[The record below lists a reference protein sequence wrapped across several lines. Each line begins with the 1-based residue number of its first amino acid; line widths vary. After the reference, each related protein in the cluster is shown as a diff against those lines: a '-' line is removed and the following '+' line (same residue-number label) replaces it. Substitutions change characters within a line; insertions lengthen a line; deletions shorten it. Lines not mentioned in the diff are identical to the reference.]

1 MTIAS
6 NNTAVAGRPPEVVM
20 NLERLGS
27 LSPSRLSFAR
37 TLLRHMRE
45 EQWSV
50 ERVEFNLDA
59 DGHGETIYRITTP
72 SSHYHVVIFA
82 QALDD
87 ELRSDR
93 VIAEAWDVTFCLIEG
108 DVTDELRRSMA
119 LNVPL
124 QEAGR
129 QHPKLLVISR
139 ANKSVRNFDHFIDAL
154 SSGNQPDVNYLK
166 RAGYIYRTTAV
177 YGNGKFGIADYGRI
191 KSNPDFGRPFS
202 AQMAAVYVLRQFSI
216 DQAEHIAHQRAPDTA
231 VNLDKSIKR
240 YLGIGNSTGLGMAP
254 FLILHPQL
262 IDRWVQQRE
271 QALALALS
279 ESPSET
285 SIRQL
290 SLSLKRARQYFEE
303 TWIENAGQAAR
314 NKTVVSEI
322 GDCLTWLEASD
333 QTCSDWG
340 EITSYLSNHASL
352 ETQELING
360 LLIDLHPSSTRG
372 LEDAMSVDE
381 QMILVPEM
389 SVDDLTSL
397 LETRYAWALFE
408 DYESPQAQHWFW
420 YKSAE
425 KEEPRLGRR
434 GVDAGLEKEL
444 PLAIGPSL
452 KQLHESLG
460 QFAVTNPSATVI
472 DFLLEHPELMATV
485 RRAQTMAETNYGEIR
500 SNLWAE
506 SMKPM
511 HLLRA
516 KLSFLGANRFDPKG
530 DLWVRVTFFQGSPLI
545 EDLRHDIAQD
555 PSQDPSQ
562 RSTEGHDS
570 SWTDDWSFALAPT
583 QTPRESLG

>member
-1 MTIAS
+1 MTIAP

-20 NLERLGS
+20 DLERLGS

-45 EQWSV
+45 QQWSV

-59 DGHGETIYRITTP
+59 HGHGETIYRITTP
-72 SSHYHVVIFA
+72 TRHYHVVIFA
-82 QALDD
+82 QALAD

-108 DVTDELRRSMA
+108 EVTDELRRSMA
-119 LNVPL
+119 QNVPL

-154 SSGNQPDVNYLK
+154 SSGIQPDVNYLK

-279 ESPSET
+279 ESPTET
-285 SIRQL
+285 SIGQL

-303 TWIENAGQAAR
+303 TWIENAGQATR

-322 GDCLTWLEASD
+322 GDCLSWLEASG

-340 EITSYLSNHASL
+340 ELTSYLANHASL

-360 LLIDLHPSSTRG
+360 LLIDLYPSSTMG

-389 SVDDLTSL
+389 SLDDLTSL
-397 LETRYAWALFE
+397 LETRYAWALSE

-434 GVDAGLEKEL
+434 GVDSGLEKEL

-460 QFAVTNPSATVI
+460 QFAAKNPSATVI
-472 DFLLEHPELMATV
+472 EFLLKHPELMATV

-545 EDLRHDIAQD
+545 EDLRQDIAQD
-555 PSQDPSQ
+555 LRQGPYQ

-570 SWTDDWSFALAPT
+570 SWNDDWSFALAPT
-583 QTPRESLG
+583 QTPRESLS

>member
-1 MTIAS
+1 MD
-6 NNTAVAGRPPEVVM
+6 
-20 NLERLGS
+20 LERLGS

-45 EQWSV
+45 QQWSV

-59 DGHGETIYRITTP
+59 HGHGETIYRITTP
-72 SSHYHVVIFA
+72 TRHYHVVIFA
-82 QALDD
+82 QALAD

-108 DVTDELRRSMA
+108 EVTDELRRSMA
-119 LNVPL
+119 QNVPL

-154 SSGNQPDVNYLK
+154 SSGIQPDVNYLK

-279 ESPSET
+279 ESPTET
-285 SIRQL
+285 SIGQL

-303 TWIENAGQAAR
+303 TWIENAGQATR

-322 GDCLTWLEASD
+322 GDCLSWLEASG

-340 EITSYLSNHASL
+340 ELTSYLANHASL

-360 LLIDLHPSSTRG
+360 LLIDLYPSSTMG

-389 SVDDLTSL
+389 SLDDLTSL
-397 LETRYAWALFE
+397 LETRYAWALSE

-434 GVDAGLEKEL
+434 GVDSGLEKEL

-460 QFAVTNPSATVI
+460 QFAAKNPSATVI
-472 DFLLEHPELMATV
+472 EFLLKHPELMATV

-545 EDLRHDIAQD
+545 EDLRQDIAQD
-555 PSQDPSQ
+555 LRQGPYQ

-570 SWTDDWSFALAPT
+570 SWNDDWSFALAPT
-583 QTPRESLG
+583 QTPRESLS

>member
-6 NNTAVAGRPPEVVM
+6 NNTAVAGRSPEVVM
-20 NLERLGS
+20 DLERLGS

-45 EQWSV
+45 QHWSFD
-50 ERVEFNLDA
+50 RVEFNLDA
-59 DGHGETIYRITTP
+59 HGHGETIYRITTP
-72 SSHYHVVIFA
+72 TRHYHVVIFA

-129 QHPKLLVISR
+129 QHPKLLMISR
-139 ANKSVRNFDHFIDAL
+139 ANKSVRNFDHFTDAL
-154 SSGNQPDVNYLK
+154 SSGNHPDVNYLK

-279 ESPSET
+279 ESPAET
-285 SIRQL
+285 SIGQL

-314 NKTVVSEI
+314 NETVVSELN
-322 GDCLTWLEASD
+322 DCITWLEASG
-333 QTCSDWG
+333 QTCSDW
-340 EITSYLSNHASL
+340 EELTSYLANHASL
-352 ETQELING
+352 ETQELVNG
-360 LLIDLHPSSTRG
+360 LLIDLHPNSTMG
-372 LEDAMSVDE
+372 LEDEMSVDE
-381 QMILVPEM
+381 QMMLVPEM
-389 SVDDLTSL
+389 SVDELTSL
-397 LETRYAWALFE
+397 LETRYTWALSE
-408 DYESPQAQHWFW
+408 DYDSPQAQHWFW

-434 GVDAGLEKEL
+434 GVDSGLEKEL
-444 PLAIGPSL
+444 PLAVGPSL
-452 KQLHESLG
+452 KQLHESLA
-460 QFAVTNPSATVI
+460 QFSVTNPNATVI
-472 DFLLEHPELMATV
+472 GFLLEHPELMTTV

-545 EDLRHDIAQD
+545 EDLRQDIAQD
-555 PSQDPSQ
+555 PSQN
-562 RSTEGHDS
+562 STEGHDS

>member
-1 MTIAS
+1 
-6 NNTAVAGRPPEVVM
+6 M

-45 EQWSV
+45 QRWSI
-50 ERVEFNLDA
+50 ERIEFNLDT

-72 SSHYHVVIFA
+72 TRHYHVVIFA

-87 ELRSDR
+87 ALRSDR

-154 SSGNQPDVNYLK
+154 SSGSQPDVNYLK

-231 VNLDKSIKR
+231 VKLDKSIKR

-279 ESPSET
+279 EPPSET
-285 SIRQL
+285 SIRRL

-314 NKTVVSEI
+314 NETVVSEL
-322 GDCLTWLEASD
+322 GNCLAWFETSE
-333 QTCSDWG
+333 QVMSDW
-340 EITSYLSNHASL
+340 EELTSYLATHASL
-352 ETQELING
+352 ETQELVNG
-360 LLIDLHPSSTRG
+360 LLIDLNPSSTLG

-381 QMILVPEM
+381 QMMLVPEM
-389 SVDDLTSL
+389 SVDELTSL
-397 LETRYAWALFE
+397 LETRYAWALSE
-408 DYESPQAQHWFW
+408 DYEAPEAQHWFW

-434 GVDAGLEKEL
+434 GVDSGLEKEL

-452 KQLHESLG
+452 KQLHASLG
-460 QFAVTNPSATVI
+460 QFAVSNPSATVI

-485 RRAQTMAETNYGEIR
+485 RRAQTMAESNYGEIR

-545 EDLRHDIAQD
+545 EDLRHDKTQD
-555 PSQDPSQ
+555 PSQGSSED
-562 RSTEGHDS
+562 HDS

>member
-1 MTIAS
+1 MTIAP

-20 NLERLGS
+20 DLERLGS

-45 EQWSV
+45 QQWSV

-59 DGHGETIYRITTP
+59 HGHGETIYRITTP
-72 SSHYHVVIFA
+72 TRHYHVVIFA
-82 QALDD
+82 QALAD

-108 DVTDELRRSMA
+108 EVTDELRRSMA
-119 LNVPL
+119 QNVPL

-154 SSGNQPDVNYLK
+154 SSGIQPDVNYLK

-279 ESPSET
+279 ESPTET
-285 SIRQL
+285 SIGQL

-303 TWIENAGQAAR
+303 TWIENAGQATR

-322 GDCLTWLEASD
+322 GDCLSWLEASG

-340 EITSYLSNHASL
+340 ELTSYLANHASL

-360 LLIDLHPSSTRG
+360 LLIDLHPSSTMG

-389 SVDDLTSL
+389 SLDDLTSL
-397 LETRYAWALFE
+397 LETRYAWALSE

-434 GVDAGLEKEL
+434 GVD
-444 PLAIGPSL
+444 S
-452 KQLHESLG
+452 
-460 QFAVTNPSATVI
+460 
-472 DFLLEHPELMATV
+472 
-485 RRAQTMAETNYGEIR
+485 
-500 SNLWAE
+500 
-506 SMKPM
+506 
-511 HLLRA
+511 
-516 KLSFLGANRFDPKG
+516 
-530 DLWVRVTFFQGSPLI
+530 
-545 EDLRHDIAQD
+545 
-555 PSQDPSQ
+555 
-562 RSTEGHDS
+562 
-570 SWTDDWSFALAPT
+570 
-583 QTPRESLG
+583 

>member
-1 MTIAS
+1 
-6 NNTAVAGRPPEVVM
+6 M

-50 ERVEFNLDA
+50 ERVEFKLDA
-59 DGHGETIYRITTP
+59 HGHGETIYRITTP
-72 SSHYHVVIFA
+72 TRHYHVVIFA

-154 SSGNQPDVNYLK
+154 SSGIQPDVNYLK

-279 ESPSET
+279 EPPSET
-285 SIRQL
+285 SIRRL
-290 SLSLKRARQYFEE
+290 SLSLKQARQYFEE
-303 TWIENAGQAAR
+303 TWIENAGQATR
-314 NKTVVSEI
+314 NETVVSELN
-322 GDCLTWLEASD
+322 DCLAWLETPEQAM
-333 QTCSDWG
+333 SDW
-340 EITSYLSNHASL
+340 EELTSYLATHASL

-360 LLIDLHPSSTRG
+360 LLIDLHPTSTMG

-381 QMILVPEM
+381 QMMLAPEM
-389 SVDDLTSL
+389 SVDALISL
-397 LETRYAWALFE
+397 LETRYAWALCE

-434 GVDAGLEKEL
+434 GVDSGLEKEL

-452 KQLHESLG
+452 KQLHESLA
-460 QFAVTNPSATVI
+460 QFAVSNPSATVI
-472 DFLLEHPELMATV
+472 DFLLKHPALMATV

-545 EDLRHDIAQD
+545 EDLRQDMAQD
-555 PSQDPSQ
+555 PSQGLSQ
-562 RSTEGHDS
+562 RSNEDHEST
-570 SWTDDWSFALAPT
+570 WTDDWSFALAPT

>member
-1 MTIAS
+1 
-6 NNTAVAGRPPEVVM
+6 M

-59 DGHGETIYRITTP
+59 DGHGETIYRIITP
-72 SSHYHVVIFA
+72 TRNYHVVIFA

-108 DVTDELRRSMA
+108 DITDELRRSMA

-154 SSGNQPDVNYLK
+154 SSGIQPDVNYLK

-279 ESPSET
+279 EGPTET

-290 SLSLKRARQYFEE
+290 SLSLKTARQYFEE

-314 NKTVVSEI
+314 NETVVSELN
-322 GDCLTWLEASD
+322 DCITWLEASG
-333 QTCSDWG
+333 QTCSDW
-340 EITSYLSNHASL
+340 EELTSYLSNHASL
-352 ETQELING
+352 ETEELVNG
-360 LLIDLHPSSTRG
+360 LLIDLHPSSTMG

-381 QMILVPEM
+381 QMMLVPEM
-389 SVDDLTSL
+389 SVDELTSL
-397 LETRYAWALFE
+397 LETRYAWALSE
-408 DYESPQAQHWFW
+408 DYDSPQAQHWFW

-434 GVDAGLEKEL
+434 GVDSGLEKEL
-444 PLAIGPSL
+444 PLAVGPSL
-452 KQLHESLG
+452 KQLHESLA
-460 QFAVTNPSATVI
+460 QFAVKNPSATVI

-545 EDLRHDIAQD
+545 EDLRQD
-555 PSQDPSQ
+555 MAQDPSQ
-562 RSTEGHDS
+562 RSTEGHDA

>member
-20 NLERLGS
+20 DLERLGS

-45 EQWSV
+45 QQWSV

-59 DGHGETIYRITTP
+59 HGHGETIYRITTP
-72 SSHYHVVIFA
+72 TRHYHVVIFA
-82 QALDD
+82 QALAD

-108 DVTDELRRSMA
+108 EVTDELRRSMA
-119 LNVPL
+119 QNVPL

-154 SSGNQPDVNYLK
+154 SSGIQPDVNYLK

-279 ESPSET
+279 ESPTET
-285 SIRQL
+285 SIGQL

-314 NKTVVSEI
+314 NETVVSEL
-322 GDCLTWLEASD
+322 GDCLSWLEASG

-340 EITSYLSNHASL
+340 ELTSYLANHASL

-360 LLIDLHPSSTRG
+360 LLIDLHPSSTMG

-389 SVDDLTSL
+389 SLDDLTSL
-397 LETRYAWALFE
+397 LETRYAWALSE

-434 GVDAGLEKEL
+434 GVDSGLEKEL

-460 QFAVTNPSATVI
+460 QFAAKNPSATVI
-472 DFLLEHPELMATV
+472 EFLLKHPELMATV

-545 EDLRHDIAQD
+545 EDLRQDMAQD
-555 PSQDPSQ
+555 PRQDPYQ

-570 SWTDDWSFALAPT
+570 SWNDDWSFALAPT
-583 QTPRESLG
+583 QTPRESLS

>member
-1 MTIAS
+1 
-6 NNTAVAGRPPEVVM
+6 M

-59 DGHGETIYRITTP
+59 DGYGETIYRIITP
-72 SSHYHVVIFA
+72 TRNYHVVIFA

-154 SSGNQPDVNYLK
+154 SSGIQPDVNYLK

-279 ESPSET
+279 ESPTET
-285 SIRQL
+285 SIGQL

-314 NKTVVSEI
+314 NETVVSELN
-322 GDCLTWLEASD
+322 DCITWLEASG
-333 QTCSDWG
+333 QTCSDW
-340 EITSYLSNHASL
+340 EELTSYLSNHASL
-352 ETQELING
+352 ETQELVNG
-360 LLIDLHPSSTRG
+360 LLIDLHPNSTMG
-372 LEDAMSVDE
+372 LEGAMSVDE

-389 SVDDLTSL
+389 SVDELTSL
-397 LETRYAWALFE
+397 LETRYAWALSE

-434 GVDAGLEKEL
+434 GVDSGLEKEL
-444 PLAIGPSL
+444 PLAVGPSL
-452 KQLHESLG
+452 KHLHESLA
-460 QFAVTNPSATVI
+460 QFAVKNPGATVI

-545 EDLRHDIAQD
+545 EDLRQDMAQD
-555 PSQDPSQ
+555 PSQDTSQ
-562 RSTEGHDS
+562 RSTEDHDA
-570 SWTDDWSFALAPT
+570 SWTDDWSFALAPK

>member
-1 MTIAS
+1 MTVAQANSSAI
-6 NNTAVAGRPPEVVM
+6 AGRSPSIVM
-20 NLERLGS
+20 DLERLGS

-45 EQWSV
+45 HQWTI
-50 ERVEFNLDA
+50 ERTEFALDA
-59 DGHGETIYRITTP
+59 LGYGETIYRITTP
-72 SSHYHVVIFA
+72 SSQYHVVVFA

-93 VIAEAWDVTFCLIEG
+93 VIAEAWDVTFCIVEG
-108 DVTDELRRSMA
+108 EVTDELRQSMA

-129 QHPKLLVISR
+129 QHPQLLVISR
-139 ANKSVRNFDHFIDAL
+139 ANKSVRNFDHFVEAL
-154 SSGNQPDVNYLK
+154 SSGQQPNVDYLK

-216 DQAEHIAHQRAPDTA
+216 DQAEHIARQRSPDTA
-231 VNLDKSIKR
+231 ATLSKSIKR

-262 IDRWVQQRE
+262 IDRWLQQRE
-271 QALALALS
+271 QALAYALAEAPS
-279 ESPSET
+279 ESVVG
-285 SIRQL
+285 QL
-290 SLSLKRARQYFEE
+290 VHAVEQAQRYFEE
-303 TWIENAGQAAR
+303 TWIENEAQAQR
-314 NKTVVSEI
+314 NCVVVEELGECLAWLKEVGADLTDWSE
-322 GDCLTWLEASD
+322 LTERMSA
-333 QTCSDWG
+333 QG
-340 EITSYLSNHASL
+340 SL

-360 LLIDLHPSSTRG
+360 LLIDLYPSSTQG
-372 LEDAMSVDE
+372 LEDAMAVEE
-381 QMILVPEM
+381 QMVLSPDM
-389 SVDDLTSL
+389 ATSELITL
-397 LETRYAWALFE
+397 LETQYDWAI
-408 DYESPQAQHWFW
+408 DGSYEASREKFWFW

-434 GVDAGLEKEL
+434 GVDSGAEKEL
-444 PLAIGPSL
+444 PLAIAPSL
-452 KQLHESLG
+452 KQLHVELTA
-460 QFAVTNPSATVI
+460 FTDNNPDGSVI
-472 DFLLEHPELMATV
+472 EFLLANPEQLETV
-485 RRAQTMAETNYGEIR
+485 RRAQTMASTNYGEIR

-545 EDLRHDIAQD
+545 EDLTQD
-555 PSQDPSQ
+555 A
-562 RSTEGHDS
+562 DS
-570 SWTDDWSFALAPT
+570 SAWSDHWSFALAPPAE
-583 QTPRESLG
+583 PRESLS

>member
-1 MTIAS
+1 
-6 NNTAVAGRPPEVVM
+6 M

-59 DGHGETIYRITTP
+59 HGHGETIYRITTP
-72 SSHYHVVIFA
+72 TRHYHVVIFA

-279 ESPSET
+279 ESPTET

-314 NKTVVSEI
+314 NKTVVSELD
-322 GDCLTWLEASD
+322 DCLTWLEASG

-340 EITSYLSNHASL
+340 ELTSHLANHASL
-352 ETQELING
+352 EAQELING
-360 LLIDLHPSSTRG
+360 LLIDLHPSSTMG

-389 SVDDLTSL
+389 SLDDLTSL
-397 LETRYAWALFE
+397 LETRYAWALSE

-434 GVDAGLEKEL
+434 GVDSGLEKEL

-452 KQLHESLG
+452 KQLHESLV
-460 QFAVTNPSATVI
+460 QFAVSNPSSTVI
-472 DFLLEHPELMATV
+472 DFLLEHPALMATV

-545 EDLRHDIAQD
+545 EDLRQDMAQD
-555 PSQDPSQ
+555 PSQDTSQ
-562 RSTEGHDS
+562 RSTEGRDS
-570 SWTDDWSFALAPT
+570 SWTDDWSFALAPK

>member
-20 NLERLGS
+20 SLERLGS

-45 EQWSV
+45 ERWSV
-50 ERVEFNLDA
+50 ERVEFHLDA

-154 SSGNQPDVNYLK
+154 SSGIQPDVNHLK

-279 ESPSET
+279 ESPAET

-314 NKTVVSEI
+314 NETVVSELN
-322 GDCLTWLEASD
+322 DCITWLEASG
-333 QTCSDWG
+333 QTCSDW
-340 EITSYLSNHASL
+340 EELTSYLSKHASL
-352 ETQELING
+352 ETQELVNG
-360 LLIDLHPSSTRG
+360 LLIDLHPNSTMG

-381 QMILVPEM
+381 QMMLVPEM
-389 SVDDLTSL
+389 SVDELTSL
-397 LETRYAWALFE
+397 LETRYAWALSE

-434 GVDAGLEKEL
+434 GVDSGLEKEL
-444 PLAIGPSL
+444 PLAVGPSL
-452 KQLHESLG
+452 KQLHESLA
-460 QFAVTNPSATVI
+460 QFAVKNPSATVI

>member
-1 MTIAS
+1 
-6 NNTAVAGRPPEVVM
+6 M

-59 DGHGETIYRITTP
+59 HGHGETIYRITTP
-72 SSHYHVVIFA
+72 TRHYHVVIFA

-154 SSGNQPDVNYLK
+154 SSGIQPDVNYLK

-279 ESPSET
+279 ESPTET
-285 SIRQL
+285 SIGQL

-360 LLIDLHPSSTRG
+360 LVIDLHPSSTRG

-389 SVDDLTSL
+389 SVDALISL
-397 LETRYAWALFE
+397 LETRYAWALCE

-434 GVDAGLEKEL
+434 GVDSGLEKEL

-452 KQLHESLG
+452 KQLHESLA
-460 QFAVTNPSATVI
+460 QFAVKNPSASVI

-545 EDLRHDIAQD
+545 EDLRQD
-555 PSQDPSQ
+555 MTQDASQDLAQ
-562 RSTEGHDS
+562 RSNEDHEST
-570 SWTDDWSFALAPT
+570 WTDDWSFALAPT

>member
-1 MTIAS
+1 MTIAP

-20 NLERLGS
+20 DLERLGS

-45 EQWSV
+45 QQWSV

-59 DGHGETIYRITTP
+59 HGHGETIYRITTP
-72 SSHYHVVIFA
+72 TRHYHVVIFA
-82 QALDD
+82 QALAD

-108 DVTDELRRSMA
+108 EVTDELRRSMA
-119 LNVPL
+119 QNVPL

-154 SSGNQPDVNYLK
+154 SSGIQPDVNYLK

-279 ESPSET
+279 ESPTET
-285 SIRQL
+285 SIGQL

-303 TWIENAGQAAR
+303 TWIENAGQATR

-322 GDCLTWLEASD
+322 GDCLSWLEASG

-340 EITSYLSNHASL
+340 ELTSYLANHASL

-360 LLIDLHPSSTRG
+360 LLIDLYPSSTMG

-389 SVDDLTSL
+389 SLDDLTSL
-397 LETRYAWALFE
+397 LETRYAWALSE

-434 GVDAGLEKEL
+434 GVDSGLEKEL

-460 QFAVTNPSATVI
+460 QFAAKKPSATVI
-472 DFLLEHPELMATV
+472 EFLLKHPELMATV

-545 EDLRHDIAQD
+545 EDLRQDIAQD
-555 PSQDPSQ
+555 LRQGPYQ

-570 SWTDDWSFALAPT
+570 SWNDDWSFALAPT
-583 QTPRESLG
+583 QTPRESLS